1 MRTAL
6 AAALA
11 LVLAPPALALP
22 VRSTFTPSDPLAPR
36 QYYLAQDHAFEAFG
50 PELPVVNPVRIAII
64 DSGLD
69 GGHPEFPRQRIWQ
82 ARSWV
87 GGSALTDEEGHGT
100 FIAGEIAAA
109 INNEGIAGMAFP
121 AQLVI
126 AKIARSDQT
135 IDVRDEA
142 EAIRWAVDVGARV
155 INLSI
160 GGLRNPFNRRLD
172 TFSKLEAAAIDY
184 AVRHNVVLVA
194 AVGNSDE
201 APQSPW
207 PYASYP
213 AALPHVIGVS
223 ALSPSGNV
231 PSFSD
236 RDRIYNDIAAP
247 GQEIYSTLPR
257 VLTSF
262 RPLCMNQG
270 YSDCGPDEFR
280 HAAGTSFAA
289 PQVTA
294 AAAVLLALRPSLQ
307 ADQVANVLERSA
319 TDVNAS
325 NGCRAC
331 PLQRD
336 ALSGWG
342 RLDVSKAVAALDGV
356 LPLPDRLE
364 PNDDAGSHSV
374 KLSAAVKSVKATLDF
389 WDDQIDVYRI
399 YLRKGQRLRLGL
411 KGPGDATS
419 NLLLWKPGT
428 KRVND
433 LRTQNLRAA
442 QSIGPGAS
450 HRLGYRVRKNGWY
463 YVEVKLATRGAGPYE
478 LTITRRRAPTSS
490 NR

>member
-1 MRTAL
+1 VRTAV

-11 LVLAPPALALP
+11 LVLAPSALALAG
-22 VRSTFTPSDPLAPR
+22 RAGFTPTDPLAPR
-36 QYYLAQDHAFEAFG
+36 QYYLAQDHAFDAFG

-64 DSGLD
+64 DSGID

-100 FIAGEIAAA
+100 FVAGEIAAA
-109 INNEGIAGMAFP
+109 INNNEGIAGMAFP

-142 EAIRWAVDVGARV
+142 EAIRWAVSVGARV

-160 GGLRNPFNRRLD
+160 GGLRNPFNPRVD
-172 TFSKLEAAAIDY
+172 TFSKAEAAAIEY
-184 AVRHNVVLVA
+184 AVKRGVVLVA

-201 APQSPW
+201 APQTPW

-223 ALSPSGNV
+223 ALSPTGNV
-231 PSFSD
+231 PNFSD
-236 RDRIYNDIAAP
+236 RDRIYNDVSAP

-257 VLTSF
+257 ALTSF

-294 AAAVLLALRPSLQ
+294 AAAVLFALKPALQ
-307 ADQVANVLERSA
+307 SDQVVNILERSA
-319 TDVNAS
+319 TDVNAA
-325 NGCRAC
+325 NGCRSC
-331 PLQRD
+331 PLLRD
-336 ALSGWG
+336 SLSGWG
-342 RLDVSKAVAALDGV
+342 RLDVSKAVAALDGI
-356 LPLPDRLE
+356 LPLPDRFE
-364 PNDDAGSHSV
+364 PNDDAGTHSV
-374 KLSAAVKSVKATLDF
+374 KLSAAITAVKATIDF
-389 WDDQIDVYRI
+389 WDDQIDVYRV
-399 YLRKGQRLRLGL
+399 YLRKGQRLRLTL
-411 KGPGDATS
+411 DGPAGATS

-428 KRVND
+428 KRVDD
-433 LRTQNLRAA
+433 LRRQNLRAA

-450 HRLGYRVRKNGWY
+450 HRLGYRSPKKGWY
-463 YVEVKLATRGAGPYE
+463 YVEVKVATRGSGPYQ
-478 LTITRRRAPTSS
+478 LTLTRLR
-490 NR
+490 

>member
-1 MRTAL
+1 VRTAV

-11 LVLAPPALALP
+11 LVLAPSALALA
-22 VRSTFTPSDPLAPR
+22 VRAGFTPTDPLVPR
-36 QYYLAQDHAFEAFG
+36 QYYLAQDHAFDAFG

-64 DSGLD
+64 DSGID

-109 INNEGIAGMAFP
+109 INNNEGIAGMAFP

-142 EAIRWAVDVGARV
+142 QAIRWAVSVGARV

-160 GGLRNPFNRRLD
+160 GGLRNPFNPRVD
-172 TFSKLEAAAIDY
+172 TFSKVEAAAIEY
-184 AVRHNVVLVA
+184 AVRRGVVLVA

-201 APQSPW
+201 APQTPW

-223 ALSPSGNV
+223 ALSPTGNV
-231 PSFSD
+231 PNFSD
-236 RDRIYNDIAAP
+236 RDRIYNDVSAP

-257 VLTSF
+257 ALTSF

-294 AAAVLLALRPSLQ
+294 AAAVLFALKPTLQ
-307 ADQVANVLERSA
+307 ADQVVNILERSA
-319 TDVNAS
+319 TDVNAA
-325 NGCRAC
+325 NGCRSC
-331 PLQRD
+331 PLLRD
-336 ALSGWG
+336 SLSGWG
-342 RLDVSKAVAALDGV
+342 RLDVSKAVAALDGI
-356 LPLPDRLE
+356 LPLPDRFE
-364 PNDDAGSHSV
+364 PNDDAGTQSV
-374 KLSAAVKSVKATLDF
+374 KLTAAVTTVKATIDF
-389 WDDQIDVYRI
+389 WDDQIDVYRV
-399 YLRKGQRLRLGL
+399 YLRKGQRLRLTL
-411 KGPGDATS
+411 DGPAGATS

-428 KRVND
+428 KRVDD
-433 LRTQNLRAA
+433 LRRQNLRAA

-450 HRLGYRVRKNGWY
+450 HRLGYRSPKKGWY
-463 YVEVKLATRGAGPYE
+463 YVEVKVATRGAGPYL
-478 LTITRRRAPTSS
+478 LTLTRLR
-490 NR
+490 

>member
-1 MRTAL
+1 VKTAV

-11 LVLAPPALALP
+11 LVLAPGALALP
-22 VRSTFTPSDPLAPR
+22 LRLGFTPTDPLAPK
-36 QYYLAQDHAFEAFG
+36 QYYLAQDRAFDAFPG
-50 PELPVVNPVRIAII
+50 ELPVLNPVKVAII
-64 DSGLD
+64 DSGID
-69 GGHPEFPRQRIWQ
+69 GAHPEFKGRISL

-100 FIAGEIAAA
+100 FVAGMIAAA
-109 INNEGIAGMAFP
+109 LNNNEGIAGMAFP

-142 EAIRWAVDVGARV
+142 EAIRWAADIGARV

-160 GGLRNPFNRRLD
+160 GGLRDPFNPRRD
-172 TFSKLEAAAIDY
+172 TFSRLEANAIEY
-184 AVRHNVVLVA
+184 AVRKGAVLVA

-201 APQSPW
+201 APQTPW

-223 ALSPSGNV
+223 ALTPTGNV
-231 PSFSD
+231 PTFSD
-236 RDRIYNDIAAP
+236 RDRIFNDVSAP

-262 RPLCMNQG
+262 RPLCQNQG

-294 AAAVLLALRPSLQ
+294 AAALLFALKPTLQ
-307 ADQVANVLERSA
+307 PDQVINIVERSA

-325 NGCRAC
+325 NGCKQC

-336 ALSGWG
+336 TFSGWG
-342 RLDVSKAVAALDGV
+342 RLDVAKAIAALDGV
-356 LPLPDRLE
+356 IPPPDRLE
-364 PNDDAGSHSV
+364 PNDDAGSSAAR
-374 KLSAAVKSVKATLDF
+374 LSARVTSVKATIDF

-399 YLRKGQRLRLGL
+399 YLRKGQRVRLRLE
-411 KGPGDATS
+411 GPEGANS
-419 NLLLWKPGT
+419 NLLLWRPGT
-428 KRVND
+428 KRVGD
-433 LRTQNLRAA
+433 LHNQNRRAA
-442 QSIGPGAS
+442 QAIGPGAS
-450 HRLGYRVRKNGWY
+450 HKLAHRATVKGWY
-463 YVEVKLATRGAGPYE
+463 YVEAKLATRGFGPYE
-478 LTITRRRAPTSS
+478 LTIRR
-490 NR
+490 

>member
-1 MRTAL
+1 VKAAF

-11 LVLAPPALALP
+11 LLLAPSALALP
-22 VRSTFTPSDPLAPR
+22 LHGTFTPTDPLVPR
-36 QYYLAQDHAFEAFG
+36 QYYLGQDHAFEAFG
-50 PELPVVNPVRIAII
+50 DSLPVVNPVRVAII

-69 GGHPEFPRQRIWQ
+69 GGHPEFPRSRIWQ

-87 GGSALTDEEGHGT
+87 GGSPLTDEQGHGT
-100 FIAGEIAAA
+100 FVAGEIAAA
-109 INNEGIAGMAFP
+109 INNNEGIAGMGFP

-160 GGLRNPFNRRLD
+160 GGLRNPFNPRID
-172 TFSKLEAAAIDY
+172 TFSRAEANAIEY
-184 AVRHNVVLVA
+184 AVRKGAVLVA

-213 AALPHVIGVS
+213 SALPHVIGVS
-223 ALSPSGNV
+223 ALSPTGNV
-231 PSFSD
+231 PNFSD
-236 RDRIYNDIAAP
+236 RDRIYNDMSAP

-257 VLTSF
+257 ALTSF

-294 AAAVLLALRPSLQ
+294 AAAVLLALKPTLQ
-307 ADQVANVLERSA
+307 PDQVANILERSA

-325 NGCRAC
+325 NGCPSC

-336 ALSGWG
+336 SLSGWG
-342 RLDVSKAVAALDGV
+342 RLDVSKAVAALSGV
-356 LPLPDRLE
+356 LPPPDRYE
-364 PNDDAGSHSV
+364 PNDDAGSQAV
-374 KLSAAVKSVKATLDF
+374 RLTVAVKSVKATIDF
-389 WDDQIDVYRI
+389 WDDNIDVYRV
-399 YLRKGQRLRLGL
+399 YLSKGQRLRLTL
-411 KGPGDATS
+411 NGPAGATS
-419 NLLLWKPGT
+419 NLLLWRPGT

-433 LRTQNLRAA
+433 VRKQNLRAA
-442 QSIGPGAS
+442 QAIGPGSS
-450 HRLGYRVRKNGWY
+450 HRLGFRVKKKGWY
-463 YVEVKLATRGAGPYE
+463 YIEVKVVTRGAGSYE
-478 LTITRRRAPTSS
+478 LTLSRSR
-490 NR
+490 